1 VAGCATETPAG
12 TPLTVVP
19 RPTVTVGPEPTLPL
33 ARAVTPVPSPE
44 AGAAV
49 AASGGQTMVLHSS
62 AFVAGG
68 LLPAAYTCDGS
79 AGSPPLEWMGVPPS
93 ARAFA
98 LIEQD
103 ADTTSGGQSFTHW
116 LLYNLPAAIMKLD
129 AGVPPRALL
138 LNGGQQGLNGQHT
151 IGYAA
156 ACPTRG
162 DPPHHISFE
171 LYALDGYLTLATG
184 ASTDDVR
191 AALPGHTV
199 GQARLALTVQR

>member
-1 VAGCATETPAG
+1 MAACTTDTPAG
-12 TPLTVVP
+12 TTLTAVP

-44 AGAAV
+44 AGAV
-49 AASGGQTMVLHSS
+49 AASGGQTMVLHSA

-79 AGSPPLEWMGVPPS
+79 AGSPPLEWMGVPAS

-116 LLYNLPAAIMKLD
+116 LLYNLPAGITRLD

-138 LNGGQQGLNGQHT
+138 VNGGQQGVNGQHT

-156 ACPTRG
+156 ACPTKG
-162 DPPHHISFE
+162 DPPHHFSFE
-171 LYALDGYLTLATG
+171 LYALDGYLTLETG
-184 ASTDDVR
+184 ASTDEVR
-191 AALPGHTV
+191 AALPAHTV
-199 GQARLALTVQR
+199 GQATLALTVQR